1 MSDEVKVVVVEAG
14 QQEQWSD
21 EEQAFVFK
29 APSNFYF
36 IDALGNSNYIITKD
50 RAVATKYIKD
60 HYDGKYVVRT
70 VRDQKTKSKSESG
83 DISVRGSNT
92 RKCFSPRLKGL
103 K

>member
-1 MSDEVKVVVVEAG
+1 MSEEVKVVVVEAG

-36 IDALGNSNYIITKD
+36 IDALGNSNYIVTKD

-70 VRDQKTKSKSESG
+70 VRDQKTKIKNEAGVYTVTGTTSR
-83 DISVRGSNT
+83 RGQ
-92 RKCFSPRLKGL
+92 KK
-103 K
+103 